1 MLIQVNIRDVYDAG
15 TNDYNNGN
23 AITSGNAATL
33 VNSGVKLE
41 FFQGTDGTNY
51 LPFRNVSSHFWSSF
65 WSNTSSTAHGFL
77 GNVPPLGKLPCIGSN
92 ISDKAAYEGGAYLH
106 SDWLAFSPANGS
118 YSDNTKK
125 LFIKVTPLTNCTI
138 KNYTLWYQ
146 ASSSGSVRF
155 TTGNYDGS
163 SASENQHISQYIT
176 GQATSAPG
184 SWVYEG
190 TVDDY
195 ERVKKYTNSGDIT
208 EDDYLYIH
216 IDDYYG
222 YDAASDTGT
231 IKLVLEVEVP
241 LSPPTVS
248 FPSSPVEEDSA
259 TVDVVLGSGASQWEY
274 SVDSGVNWTSGGT
287 SDGSFTLSSGT
298 YGDNSIRVRN
308 GDGTN
313 LWIEEKNSSEIVV
326 QKKFV
331 PADAL
336 AQTSGLET
344 YIESLSEVQTLKEVH
359 ELKYNT
365 LQEYGGTNFWAYYSY
380 VAASNGVIAYKTK
393 LFTFSPDTNG
403 WTESLFNGGP
413 IESTNS
419 ASISSNGLS
428 AGEAVGYTDI
438 FHGFVPFQMNTSTA
452 SLASLKTIYNGSAF
466 TTNNLS
472 DPNATYNYNVDFYN
486 AGYGNKY
493 RFNGGEYNDSSNPV
507 LTFIRGSTYNLTI
520 NAGGHPFYFQT
531 TPDNGGQHQSANN
544 YNDGVTG
551 NGNDNG
557 VITFIVPED
566 APSTL
571 YYRCGIH
578 NGMGNTINIVS
589 VTNNVYNIWHDER
602 DVFDRNYSNTTRV
615 ADVWIY
621 VLTDYSDSQ
630 SNVLYETRKV
640 KYTITRTITNGNAT
654 YAYAWTIPT
663 DETTAVAPT
672 INNTQYTNIPD
683 VSNYVLSYFN
693 FDAYMITDRQSMTS
707 LKSVYKTY
715 FTDNK
720 QISFVNELWYDKS
733 NLTPEDTTYDVLYND
748 TKLTE
753 NNIDLKLYGIKD
765 DIDGDGY
772 LSNECWTRI
781 DIRYLKNTREWS
793 IIGNDLYV
801 FAQNSGIA
809 DNLGNSN
816 FHQILSNILYD
827 IPGKVSA
834 LKTTYNNVY
843 STTVGTIIKLWSSTS
858 QKNIL
863 PCFIYFTVPNYTYY
877 TTAIYDRVIN
887 GWSFNNANESF
898 NNQLAI
904 SLIHSEFT
912 IVELENKLQEIKIQ
926 YETVSD
932 NVLVNAHNIWY
943 NNSTVNNTVINGKL
957 YHSYNTNNETSK
969 LYFGIVDLSY
979 NMESNTEN
987 YLVAIETL
995 SSKNYD
1001 YNGNDLVGYTSI
1013 PSYNIDVSFNID
1025 VLNPIMINN
1034 INVRNQFD
1042 ASFAE
1047 IDSTKNIEKI
1057 HTLWLNGVNVNN
1069 NINYV
1074 NLSTDLWIYYS
1085 YSSGNNT
1092 LYESRNMSY
1101 NLQFNVWDLNGNN
1114 NIETGTII
1122 SSGLENTDLSNY
1134 VKVYESLPVIPPF
1147 STATAKSVSS
1157 LSELKNVYATH
1168 QSINSNVLEILNI
1181 WYRTADSQNAI
1192 VKCIVYLSISSFNN
1206 NELIQNYKTFIINYD
1221 NTLFNWVIP
1230 TTFQSE
1236 DSTLNDNKI
1245 IELITPESVSE
1256 YFLFYSVPSGP
1267 VISTTK
1273 DNVLINNEVHFDFPI
1288 GTILMCYMQ
1297 TITLGDAFL
1306 LCNGDPYD
1314 KGTYPELCDVLNYKY
1329 GGSGNS
1335 FNVPDLEDR
1344 FPLGANTVSEEGLGS
1359 AEDKHSNV
1367 HERKGGSWTI
1377 DSDQFIHNHASPY
1390 HKYINALSWRGGDMD
1405 DTSPF
1410 SPAHWHNGSN
1420 GTGTIS
1426 DDSTGVHKPRYF
1438 AVQYMIYTGRGRIG

>member
-41 FFQGTDGTNY
+41 FFQGTAGTYY
-51 LPFRNVSSHFWSSF
+51 LPFRNAPSNFWYDF

-77 GNVPPLGKLPCIGSN
+77 GNVLPLGKLPCIGSN

-118 YSDNTKK
+118 ASDNTKK

-146 ASSSGSVRF
+146 ASSSGSVGF

-163 SASENQHISQYIT
+163 SASENQHISQNIS

-184 SWVYEG
+184 SWTYEG

-195 ERVKKYTNSGDIT
+195 EHVKKYTNSGDIT

-216 IDDYYG
+216 IDDYNGYG
-222 YDAASDTGT
+222 AASDTGT
-231 IKLVLEVEVP
+231 IKLVLDVEVP

-259 TVDVVLGSGASQWEY
+259 TVDVDLGSGASQWEY

-298 YGDNSIRVRN
+298 YGVNSIRVRN

-365 LQEYGGTNFWAYYSY
+365 SQVYGGTNFWAYYSY
-380 VAASNGVIAYKTK
+380 VAASTGIIAYKTQ

-403 WTESLFNGGP
+403 WTESLYNGNP
-413 IESTNS
+413 VESDPPATIISNS
-419 ASISSNGLS
+419 LS
-428 AGEAVGYTDI
+428 GGELIGFTDI
-438 FHGFVPFQMNTSTA
+438 FQGFEPFQMNTSTV
-452 SLASLKTIYNGSAF
+452 SLASLKTIYDGKNYT
-466 TTNNLS
+466 TTNLN
-472 DPNATYNYNVDFYN
+472 DPN
-486 AGYGNKY
+486 
-493 RFNGGEYNDSSNPV
+493 SS
-507 LTFIRGSTYNLTI
+507 TTYNLS
-520 NAGGHPFYFQT
+520 Q
-531 TPDNGGQHQSANN
+531 
-544 YNDGVTG
+544 
-551 NGNDNG
+551 
-557 VITFIVPED
+557 
-566 APSTL
+566 
-571 YYRCGIH
+571 
-578 NGMGNTINIVS
+578 
-589 VTNNVYNIWHDER
+589 VYNIWHDER

-621 VLTDYSDSQ
+621 VLTDYSDAQ
-630 SNVLYETRKV
+630 GNVLYETRKV

-672 INNTQYTNIPD
+672 INNTQHASIPE

-693 FDAYMITDRQSMTS
+693 FDAYMITDRQSITS

-720 QISFVNELWYDKS
+720 QISFVNEIWYDKL

-753 NNIDLKLYGIKD
+753 NNIDLKLYGIKED
-765 DIDGDGY
+765 VDVDGY
-772 LSNECWTRI
+772 LSNTCWTRI

-801 FAQNSGIA
+801 FTQNSGIA

-858 QKNIL
+858 RKNIL

-912 IVELENKLQEIKIQ
+912 IVELENKLQEIKTQ

-943 NNSTVNNTVINGKL
+943 NDSTVNNTVINVKL

-987 YLVAIETL
+987 YSVAIETL

-1034 INVRNQFD
+1034 IDVGNQFD

-1047 IDSTKNIEKI
+1047 IDSSKNIEKI
-1057 HTLWLNGVNVNN
+1057 HTLWLNGINVNN

-1085 YSSGNNT
+1085 YSNGNNT

-1192 VKCIVYLSISSFNN
+1192 VKCIVYLSISSFDN
-1206 NELIQNYKTFIINYD
+1206 NELKKNYKTFIINYD

-1256 YFLFYSVPSGP
+1256 YFMFYSVPSGP

-1288 GTILMCYMQ
+1288 GTILMCYKEN
-1297 TITLGDAFL
+1297 ITLGTAFL
-1306 LCNGDPYD
+1306 LCDGDPYD

-1335 FNVPDLEDR
+1335 FNVPDLQDR
-1344 FPLGANTVSEEGLGS
+1344 FPLGANTVDESELGTS
-1359 AEDKHSNV
+1359 EDKHSNGR
-1367 HERKGGSWTI
+1367 EGGSWEI
-1377 DSDQFIHNHASPY
+1377 DSDQFVHSHAGRL
-1390 HKYINALSWRGGDMD
+1390 HEYINSLSDRNGDMD
-1405 DTSPF
+1405 NTYPF
-1410 SPAHWHNGSN
+1410 SPAHWSN
-1420 GTGTIS
+1420 ETHTTGTIS
-1426 DDSTGVHKPRYF
+1426 DNSSGVHKPRYF
-1438 AVQYMIYTGRGRIG
+1438 AVKYMIYTGRGRIG

>member
-1 MLIQVNIRDVYDAG
+1 MSVTYPEPNDMPTTINEVTNFKCKRTAPSGKEYEIESNNSMYPDSDYWLDCLFSGSTANDNPLPAAEGNNLNKLLYNPTGAQGSEILKLWFKLPDTITLDKIRMFNQIKIEDFKVYRDPISFDDDIAGLLLGARGTEIANIENGLGSSNAWKEYTM
-15 TNDYNNGN
+15 TN
-23 AITSGNAATL
+23 TSAESKQFMI
-33 VNSGVKLE
+33 V
-41 FFQGTDGTNY
+41 
-51 LPFRNVSSHFWSSF
+51 VSSDGWKSSPP
-65 WSNTSSTAHGFL
+65 SFL
-77 GNVPPLGKLPCIGSN
+77 QIREMQF
-92 ISDKAAYEGGAYLH
+92 ISAA
-106 SDWLAFSPANGS
+106 P
-118 YSDNTKK
+118 T
-125 LFIKVTPLTNCTI
+125 
-138 KNYTLWYQ
+138 
-146 ASSSGSVRF
+146 
-155 TTGNYDGS
+155 
-163 SASENQHISQYIT
+163 
-176 GQATSAPG
+176 
-184 SWVYEG
+184 
-190 TVDDY
+190 
-195 ERVKKYTNSGDIT
+195 
-208 EDDYLYIH
+208 
-216 IDDYYG
+216 
-222 YDAASDTGT
+222 
-231 IKLVLEVEVP
+231 
-241 LSPPTVS
+241 LSPPQVT
-248 FPSSPVEEDSA
+248 FPSSPIEEENA
-259 TVDVVLGSGASQWEY
+259 TVGVVLGSEATQWEY
-274 SVDSGVNWTSGGT
+274 SVDSGVNWITGT
-287 SDGSFTLSSGT
+287 GTSFTLPAGT
-298 YGDNSIRVRN
+298 YDIDAIQIRN
-308 GDGTN
+308 GDGDGTD
-313 LWIEEKNSSEIVV
+313 WSTPVKNSSEIVV

-344 YIESLSEVQTLKEVH
+344 YIESLSEVQTLKEVY

-365 LQEYGGTNFWAYYSY
+365 LQEYGGTHFWAYYSY
-380 VAASNGVIAYKTK
+380 VAASNSVIAYKTK
-393 LFTFSPDTNG
+393 RLSFSPNTNDWSEVLDNNG
-403 WTESLFNGGP
+403 IPVESADP
-413 IESTNS
+413 

-428 AGEAVGYTDI
+428 YSESEGASYTDI
-438 FHGFVPFQMNTSTA
+438 FYGFVPFQMNTSTA
-452 SLASLKTIYNGSAF
+452 SLASLKTLYDAQNYTTPNLNDPNSSTIYN
-466 TTNNLS
+466 LS
-472 DPNATYNYNVDFYN
+472 
-486 AGYGNKY
+486 
-493 RFNGGEYNDSSNPV
+493 
-507 LTFIRGSTYNLTI
+507 
-520 NAGGHPFYFQT
+520 Q
-531 TPDNGGQHQSANN
+531 
-544 YNDGVTG
+544 
-551 NGNDNG
+551 
-557 VITFIVPED
+557 
-566 APSTL
+566 
-571 YYRCGIH
+571 
-578 NGMGNTINIVS
+578 
-589 VTNNVYNIWHDER
+589 VYNIWHDEI
-602 DVFDRNYSNTTRV
+602 DVFDTDYSNTTRE

-621 VLTDYSDSQ
+621 ILTDYSDSQ

-663 DETTAVAPT
+663 DETTTVAPT

-693 FDAYMITDRQSMTS
+693 FDAYMITNKQSITS

-720 QISFVNELWYDKS
+720 QISVVNEIWYDKL

-753 NNIDLKLYGIKD
+753 NNIDLKLYGIKED
-765 DIDGDGY
+765 VDVDGY
-772 LSNECWTRI
+772 LSNTCWTRI

-827 IPGKVSA
+827 MPGKVSA

-843 STTVGTIIKLWSSTS
+843 STTVGTLIKLWSSAS
-858 QKNIL
+858 VKNIL

-904 SLIHSEFT
+904 LLIHSEFT
-912 IVELENKLQEIKIQ
+912 IVELENKLQEIKTQ

-943 NNSTVNNTVINGKL
+943 NDSTVNNTVINVKL

-979 NMESNTEN
+979 NMESNSEN
-987 YLVAIETL
+987 YSVAIETL

-1001 YNGNDLVGYTSI
+1001 YNGNDLVGYTSM
-1013 PSYNIDVSFNID
+1013 PSYNIDVSFNVD

-1034 INVRNQFD
+1034 INVGNQFD

-1057 HTLWLNGVNVNN
+1057 HTLWLNGVNDNN

-1085 YSSGNNT
+1085 YSSDNNT

-1101 NLQFNVWDLNGNN
+1101 NLQFNIWDLNGNN

-1192 VKCIVYLSISSFNN
+1192 VKCIVYLSISSFDNN
-1206 NELIQNYKTFIINYD
+1206 SELIKNYKTFIINYD

-1245 IELITPESVSE
+1245 IELITPESVLE
-1256 YFLFYSVPSGP
+1256 YFMFYSVPSGP

-1288 GTILMCYMQ
+1288 GTILMCYKQ
-1297 TITLGDAFL
+1297 NITLGTSFL
-1306 LCNGDPYD
+1306 LCDGDPYD

-1335 FNVPDLEDR
+1335 FNVPDLQDR
-1344 FPLGANTVSEEGLGS
+1344 FPLGANTVSEEGLEPS
-1359 AEDKHSNV
+1359 EDKHSNGR
-1367 HERKGGSWTI
+1367 EGGSSTI
-1377 DSDQFIHNHASPY
+1377 ESDQFIHDHAHPI
-1390 HKYINALSWRGGDMD
+1390 HTYINSLTWRGGDMD
-1405 DTSPF
+1405 NETSA
-1410 SPAHWHNGSN
+1410 SPAHWSDEAHT
-1420 GTGTIS
+1420 TGTIS
-1426 DDSTGVHKPRYF
+1426 DKSTGVHKPRYF
-1438 AVQYMIYTGRGRIG
+1438 AVNYMIYTGRGRIG

>member
-1 MLIQVNIRDVYDAG
+1 MSITYPDP
-15 TNDYNNGN
+15 NDMPTVLSSNN
-23 AITSGNAATL
+23 ATYCKRITSSGNKEYEIRSNHSIGSDNFLLDCLFDGNISSTDNPDHNRL
-33 VNSGVKLE
+33 LYDPST
-41 FFQGTDGTNY
+41 QGTDLILWFK
-51 LPFRNVSSHFWSSF
+51 LPDSIKLEKIRMFNQRKITAFQVYRNPSSF
-65 WSNTSSTAHGFL
+65 TGGGTEIANITNAAGSSEVWKEYTMTDTSTDSDEFL
-77 GNVPPLGKLPCIGSN
+77 IGV
-92 ISDKAAYEGGAYLH
+92 
-106 SDWLAFSPANGS
+106 NGW
-118 YSDNTKK
+118 
-125 LFIKVTPLTNCTI
+125 V
-138 KNYTLWYQ
+138 
-146 ASSSGSVRF
+146 SGSP
-155 TTGNYDGS
+155 S
-163 SASENQHISQYIT
+163 
-176 GQATSAPG
+176 
-184 SWVYEG
+184 
-190 TVDDY
+190 
-195 ERVKKYTNSGDIT
+195 
-208 EDDYLYIH
+208 YLQIRE
-216 IDDYYG
+216 IEFIV
-222 YDAASDTGT
+222 AVT
-231 IKLVLEVEVP
+231 I
-241 LSPPTVS
+241 SPPTVS
-248 FPSSPVEEDSA
+248 FPTSPVEEENA
-259 TVDVVLGSGASQWEY
+259 TVGVVLGSGASQWEY
-274 SVDSGVNWTSGGT
+274 SVNSGVNWTSGGT
-287 SDGSFTLSSGT
+287 SNGSFTLSSGT
-298 YGDNSIRVRN
+298 YGMNSIQARN

-313 LWIEEKNSSEIVV
+313 LSTEEKNSSEIVV

-359 ELKYNT
+359 ELKFNSN
-365 LQEYGGTNFWAYYSY
+365 QEYGGTNFWAYYSY
-380 VAASNGVIAYKTK
+380 VAASNSVIAYKTK
-393 LFTFSPDTNG
+393 LFTFFPDTNG
-403 WTESLFNGGP
+403 WTEVLDNNGNS
-413 IESTNS
+413 IESTS
-419 ASISSNGLS
+419 PASISSNGLS
-428 AGEAVGYTDI
+428 AGEAIGYTDI
-438 FHGFVPFQMNTSTA
+438 FYGFVPFQMNTSTA
-452 SLASLKTIYNGSAF
+452 SFASLKTIYDGKNYT
-466 TTNNLS
+466 TTNLN
-472 DPNATYNYNVDFYN
+472 DPN
-486 AGYGNKY
+486 
-493 RFNGGEYNDSSNPV
+493 SS
-507 LTFIRGSTYNLTI
+507 TTYNLS
-520 NAGGHPFYFQT
+520 Q
-531 TPDNGGQHQSANN
+531 
-544 YNDGVTG
+544 
-551 NGNDNG
+551 
-557 VITFIVPED
+557 
-566 APSTL
+566 
-571 YYRCGIH
+571 
-578 NGMGNTINIVS
+578 
-589 VTNNVYNIWHDER
+589 VYNIWHDER
-602 DVFDRNYSNTTRV
+602 DVFDTDYSNTTRE

-621 VLTDYSDSQ
+621 VLTDYSDAQ
-630 SNVLYETRKV
+630 GNVLYETRKV

-672 INNTQYTNIPD
+672 INNTQHANIPE

-693 FDAYMITDRQSMTS
+693 FDAYMITNKQSITS

-720 QISFVNELWYDKS
+720 QISVVNEIWYDKL

-753 NNIDLKLYGIKD
+753 NNIDLKLYGIKED
-765 DIDGDGY
+765 VDVDGY
-772 LSNECWTRI
+772 LSNTCWTRI

-827 IPGKVSA
+827 MPGKVSA

-843 STTVGTIIKLWSSTS
+843 STTVGTLIKLWSSTS
-858 QKNIL
+858 VKNIL

-912 IVELENKLQEIKIQ
+912 IVELENKLQEIKTQ

-943 NNSTVNNTVINGKL
+943 NDSTVNNTVINGKL

-987 YLVAIETL
+987 YSVAIETL

-1057 HTLWLNGVNVNN
+1057 HTLWLNGVNDNN

-1101 NLQFNVWDLNGNN
+1101 NLQFNIWDLNGNN

-1157 LSELKNVYATH
+1157 LSELKNVYATY

-1192 VKCIVYLSISSFNN
+1192 VKCIVYLSISSFDN
-1206 NELIQNYKTFIINYD
+1206 NELIKNYKTFIINYD

-1256 YFLFYSVPSGP
+1256 YFMFYSVPSGP

-1288 GTILMCYMQ
+1288 GTILMCYKEN
-1297 TITLGDAFL
+1297 ITLGTAFL

-1314 KGTYPELCDVLNYKY
+1314 KDTYKDLYNVLNYKY

-1335 FNVPDLEDR
+1335 FNVPDLQDR
-1344 FPLGANTVSEEGLGS
+1344 FPLGANTVDESELGTS
-1359 AEDKHSNV
+1359 EDKHSNGR
-1367 HERKGGSWTI
+1367 EGGSWTI
-1377 DSDQFIHNHASPY
+1377 DSDQFVHSHASPN
-1390 HKYINALSWRGGDMD
+1390 HTYISSLSDRNGDMD

-1410 SPAHWHNGSN
+1410 SAAHWSDQIHT
-1420 GTGTIS
+1420 TGTII
-1426 DDSTGVHKPRYF
+1426 DDSTTGVHKPRYF
-1438 AVQYMIYTGRGRIG
+1438 AVKYMIYTGRGRIG